1 MTFDVRLF
9 GGLLA
14 QGSGLYGAGIA
25 ALGLPSCVLNLS
37 AELLALLPGSV
48 LIAVERLTAEYKR
61 KIQEQITE
69 GFNYLAEKL
78 GIEQYFTDQGSISL
92 RLDNSLLNLDLS
104 LPAGIAA
111 LASAAADIYQN
122 INNAGSFLREI
133 KDCLNQIKDA
143 MDSSND
149 PAFQSFAQRE
159 FVRDTTYAREIKK
172 IEQALEL
179 KAQVEELEATI
190 DNILYERLLD
200 PSKEPKINPKYADL
214 FSETSFEIGE
224 PEEEEVEEV
233 IRLVY
238 GPPRSR
244 EGQFI
249 LSVDG
254 LYYDSQSDEGLV
266 PVLTQ
271 LRDREA
277 ALDASEKWM
286 FNHDPNLGGKGDQV
300 SERSFSKWINSV
312 FDINQIDDSEMI
324 QPHYMKDGFL
334 QTLIGQRDKRI
345 GDLDRQIKAL
355 EEDEPDGA
363 IIANLKQSI
372 ISEKARHD
380 VKINK
385 RKKQIE
391 VAVKAPGIFGGIE
404 VFQPGKVPVNDFSY
418 LQNFNI
424 SLALK
429 DQQQLVINAEEV
441 SGIVMPLTPKFVKV
455 NAKNPAMTIDEL
467 YIPSMGYDAIITDG
481 QSAEDP
487 SGAEINLDEVVS
499 TDGLFAMYNFLNS
512 NVVLPSSVELNLNNC
527 VTPDDY
533 NNGQLV
539 AKFSNEIFSNLGL
552 AAPYLNGITVNSETN
567 PTALGSFVKLPDT
580 REFQDW
586 TYRSSGF
593 SFDTWVLAPDV
604 EKQLK
609 GWKDNDAS
617 GLYRLILANENT
629 GIGPNGIKA
638 DDYNLIQYTDSSDFV
653 RGMIVGFT
661 IDRRWTESALPSNRT
676 EDNDNGFGFLIAPTI
691 SYDASTVGFLANPG
705 CDVANGW
712 RGMFI
717 PQTKTTESG
726 KTLRSCST
734 EYVHLAFSV
743 DYREDKITVYLD
755 GEVLETSAVSDV
767 FGTNKGGSIKIP
779 SFKKENSFEYK
790 PETVGSLAPK
800 SLKNGP
806 KTYPFFTPWILGGG
820 YTDGYAAGG
829 NFMGGEYGGQRSGL
843 RGHLGSVKFYNKAI
857 TESQI
862 KKNYDIQSKLFKTM
876 RLKPISVIIALGQSN
891 MDGSFASIIS
901 ESGGLS
907 TDIDARYYEQQTDSF
922 IWTPDAVEAS
932 SGSWKLLDIV
942 NTPIIPGFNLES
954 LWGYPNTVPGYGG
967 LNASRYFITAAADR
981 FIPYDLAADEPIIRH
996 FDPMVSFWQELY
1008 AYDQQEIYIIKNAKN
1023 SLAMVSGL
1031 NIDQSILS
1039 FTDNRHPGANVQ
1051 GSGVYYTLKN
1061 DVSAAIQDLNTNYPN
1076 RDYEIKAVILIQ
1088 GEFECLYT
1096 SATQL
1101 NYPDLSAG
1109 QMANQWGYYFSSV
1122 LYPTLQSDLKEMLG
1136 TPEAEDI
1143 PWIVGRTHIEMAK
1156 DIPPGGITPAFDKQA
1171 FFVPEVR
1178 AQQEAVANHPDL
1190 NVHLVDLDGID
1201 APFKD
1206 NSKIHFLAKGLRE
1219 IGIRL
1224 FEKYKEIVP

>member
-14 QGSGLYGAGIA
+14 QGSGLYGAGVA

-37 AELLALLPGSV
+37 AELLALLPASV
-48 LIAVERLTAEYKR
+48 LIAVEKLTAEYKR

-78 GIEQYFTDQGSISL
+78 GIEQYFTDQGAISL
-92 RLDNSLLNLDLS
+92 RLDNSLLDLDVS

-111 LASAAADIYQN
+111 LASAASDIYSN
-122 INNAGSFLREI
+122 INNAGGLLSEI

-159 FVRDTTYAREIKK
+159 LVRDTTYAREIKK

-179 KAQVEELEATI
+179 KAQVQEIENAI
-190 DNILYERLLD
+190 DNILYERVLD

-214 FSETSFEIGE
+214 FSETSFDIGE
-224 PEEEEVEEV
+224 SEEEVEEV

-345 GDLDRQIKAL
+345 IDIDKQIKNL
-355 EEDEPDGA
+355 EENFPDGA
-363 IIANLKQSI
+363 VIANLKQSL

-391 VAVKAPGIFGGIE
+391 VAVKAPGIFGGVE

-481 QSAEDP
+481 QYADDA
-487 SGAEINLDEVVS
+487 SGAEINLNEVVS
-499 TDGLFAMYNFLNS
+499 TDGLFAIYNFLNS
-512 NVVLPSSVELNLNNC
+512 NVTLPSSVDFNLNNC
-527 VTPDDY
+527 VTSDDS

-539 AKFSNEIFSNLGL
+539 SKFSTEIFGNLGL
-552 AAPYLNGITVNSETN
+552 AAPYFKGITVNSGSN
-567 PTALGSFVKLPDT
+567 PSALGSYVKLPDT

-586 TYRSSGF
+586 TYRNSGF
-593 SFDTWVLAPDV
+593 SFDSWVFMPGI
-604 EKQLK
+604 EKANR
-609 GWKDNDAS
+609 GWKDNDSS

-629 GIGPNGIKA
+629 GIGPNGVKQ
-638 DDYNLIQYTDSSDFV
+638 DDYNLVQYTDSSDFV

-661 IDRRWTESALPSNRT
+661 IDQRWTQGNLPSNNF
-676 EDNDNGFGFLIAPTI
+676 EDQDPSAGYGFLIAPTL
-691 SYDASTVGFLANPG
+691 SYDSSTVAFIANPG
-705 CDVANGW
+705 CDTGNGW

-717 PQTKTTESG
+717 PNTKATASG
-726 KTLRSCST
+726 KTLNICST
-734 EYVHLAFSV
+734 YYGHIAFSV
-743 DYREDKITVYLD
+743 DYRQDKISVYLD
-755 GEVLETSAVSDV
+755 GEVLETSSVSDV
-767 FGTNKGGSIKIP
+767 FGTNKGGSIKLP

-820 YTDGYAAGG
+820 YTDGYATGG

-843 RGHLGSVKFYNKAI
+843 NGYLGSVKFYNKAI
-857 TESQI
+857 SASEVT
-862 KKNYDIQSKLFKTM
+862 KNYTIQSKLFKGISP
-876 RLKPISVIIALGQSN
+876 KPKSVIIAIGQSN
-891 MDGSFASIIS
+891 MDGLFAGFILG
-901 ESGGLS
+901 GGLDP
-907 TDIDARYYEQQTDSF
+907 DISLRYLGPQPWCN
-922 IWTPDAVEAS
+922 IWM
-932 SGSWKLLDIV
+932 
-942 NTPIIPGFNLES
+942 
-954 LWGYPNTVPGYGG
+954 PNTLTSVDGNWIPNDAYNLLGIPYKAGT
-967 LNASRYFITAAADR
+967 NATRYFINSKYHR
-981 FIPYDLAADEPIIRH
+981 FNTDSLDQTSRHYDLLLPLTDFI
-996 FDPMVSFWQELY
+996 SQ
-1008 AYDQQEIYIIKNAKN
+1008 YDNEDVYLIKNAKD
-1023 SLAMVSGL
+1023 STTMISGL
-1031 NIDQSILS
+1031 DSPLDTISWTDKLS
-1039 FTDNRHPGANVQ
+1039 PTYNVQ
-1051 GSGVYYTLKN
+1051 GSGLYTTLIR
-1061 DVSAAIQDLNTNYPN
+1061 DTSAAITNLKENDIPF
-1076 RDYEIKAVILIQ
+1076 EIKAVLMLQ
-1088 GEFECLYT
+1088 GETETLPT
-1096 SATQL
+1096 VGQS
-1101 NYPDLSAG
+1101 NYPDPEDIPKNWA
-1109 QMANQWGYYFSSV
+1109 YYFSSV
-1122 LYPTLQSDLKEMLG
+1122 LYTDFQSDIKQIVGDPNM
-1136 TPEAEDI
+1136 DDV
-1143 PWIVGRTHIEMAK
+1143 PWIIGRVQS
-1156 DIPPGGITPAFDKQA
+1156 DIAASSYPANPLGA
-1171 FFVPEVR
+1171 YTNIVR
-1178 AQQEAVANHPDL
+1178 QQQEAVANHPDL
-1190 NVHLVDLDGID
+1190 NVHLVNLDNIGSFYDLGV
-1201 APFKD
+1201 
-1206 NSKIHFLAKGLRE
+1206 HFRPKGLDE
-1219 IGIRL
+1219 IASR
-1224 FEKYKEIVP
+1224 FFDKYKEVTG